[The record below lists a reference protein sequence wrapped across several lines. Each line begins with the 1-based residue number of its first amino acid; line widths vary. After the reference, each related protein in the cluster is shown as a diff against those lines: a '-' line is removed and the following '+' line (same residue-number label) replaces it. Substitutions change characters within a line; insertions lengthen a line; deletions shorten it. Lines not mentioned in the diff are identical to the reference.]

1 MFRFKQFAIRQE
13 NAAMKVG
20 TDGAL
25 LGAWSDVSKAKNIL
39 DIGTGT
45 GIIAMMVAQ
54 RNKEAKITAIEIDQN
69 ALIDASFNVNNCPW
83 PKRIEIF
90 QTSLQDFIPSN
101 KFDSIISN
109 PPFFENSLKSNSGE
123 KIKAR
128 HTDSLHYSDI
138 LEFSSTY
145 LNENGTLHLILPIEN
160 AEKCIELG
168 KEQGFYLKRVCT
180 VKPVPHKNAHRLVFE
195 LSKSNNN
202 TVSESLIIET
212 GKRHD
217 YSQDYI
223 ALTKAFYTIM

>member
-25 LGAWSDVSKAKNIL
+25 LGAWSDVSKANNIL

-45 GIIAMMVAQ
+45 AIIAMMVAQ
-54 RNKEAKITAIEIDQN
+54 RNSTAAITAIEIDEK
-69 ALIDASFNVNNCPW
+69 ALIDANFNVENCPW
-83 PKRIEIF
+83 TNRIKII
-90 QTSLQDFIPSN
+90 QSSLQEFTPTL

-109 PPFFENSLKSNSGE
+109 PPFFENSLKSNSRS

-138 LEFSSTY
+138 LNFASIHLS
-145 LNENGTLHLILPIEN
+145 NIGVLHLILPVEN
-160 AEKCIELG
+160 AKKCIETAIEG
-168 KEQGFYLKRVCT
+168 GFYLKRICKVH
-180 VKPVPHKNAHRLVFE
+180 PVPNKNAHRFVFE
-195 LSKSNNN
+195 LTKNA
-202 TVSESLIIET
+202 TLTISESLIIET

-217 YSQDYI
+217 YSLDYI

>member
-25 LGAWSDVSKAKNIL
+25 LGAWSDVSEAKSIL

-45 GIIAMMVAQ
+45 AIIAMMVAQ
-54 RNKEAKITAIEIDQN
+54 RNDKASITGIEVDEK
-69 ALIDASFNVNNCPW
+69 ALIDANFNVKNCPW
-83 PKRIEIF
+83 ADRITIIK
-90 QTSLQDFIPSN
+90 TSLQEFEPPL

-109 PPFFENSLKSNSGE
+109 PPFFENSLKSKSGE
-123 KIKAR
+123 KTKAR
-128 HTDSLHYSDI
+128 HTDSLHYIDI
-138 LEFSSTY
+138 LNFSY
-145 LNENGTLHLILPIEN
+145 KHLNNNGILHLILPVEN
-160 AEKCIELG
+160 AEKCIG
-168 KEQGFYLKRVCT
+168 TAKDRGFKVKRICKVQ
-180 VKPVPHKNAHRLVFE
+180 PVPHKNAHRLVFE
-195 LSKSNNN
+195 LTKTETQ
-202 TVSESLIIET
+202 TVTESLIIET

>member
-25 LGAWSDVSKAKNIL
+25 LGAWSDVSNAKNIL

-45 GIIAMMVAQ
+45 AIIAMMVAQ
-54 RNKEAKITAIEIDQN
+54 RNKNAKITAIEIDEK
-69 ALIDASFNVNNCPW
+69 AIIDANFNVSNCPW
-83 PKRIEIF
+83 TDRIDII
-90 QTSLQDFIPSN
+90 QSSLQNFNSSA

-138 LEFSSTY
+138 LDFSSKQ
-145 LNENGTLHLILPIEN
+145 LNENGILHLILPVEN
-160 AEKCIELG
+160 AKKCIDSA
-168 KEQGFYLKRVCT
+168 KEKGLYLKRVCT
-180 VKPVPHKNAHRLVFE
+180 VKPVPHKDAHRLVFE
-195 LSKSNNN
+195 LSKIKS
-202 TVSESLIIET
+202 TPITESLIIET

>member
-25 LGAWSDVSKAKNIL
+25 LGAWSDVSKANNIL

-45 GIIAMMVAQ
+45 AIISMMVAQ
-54 RNKEAKITAIEIDQN
+54 RNSTAAITAIEIDEK
-69 ALIDASFNVNNCPW
+69 ALIDANFNVENCPW
-83 PKRIEIF
+83 NNRIKII
-90 QTSLQDFIPSN
+90 QSSLQEFTPTL

-109 PPFFENSLKSNSGE
+109 PPFFENSLKSNSRS

-138 LEFSSTY
+138 LNFASIHLS
-145 LNENGTLHLILPIEN
+145 NIGVLHLILPVEN
-160 AEKCIELG
+160 AEKCIETAI
-168 KEQGFYLKRVCT
+168 EDGFYLKRICKVH
-180 VKPVPHKNAHRLVFE
+180 PVPNKNAHRFVFE
-195 LSKSNNN
+195 LTK
-202 TVSESLIIET
+202 TATPTITESLIIET

-217 YSQDYI
+217 YSQHYI

>member
-25 LGAWSDVSKAKNIL
+25 LGAWCDVSKANNIL

-45 GIIAMMVAQ
+45 AIIAMMVAQ
-54 RNKEAKITAIEIDQN
+54 RNSTAAITAIEIDEK
-69 ALIDASFNVNNCPW
+69 ALIDASFNVKNCPW
-83 PKRIEIF
+83 TNRIKII
-90 QTSLQDFIPSN
+90 QSSLQEFTPTL

-109 PPFFENSLKSNSGE
+109 PPFFENSLKSNSRS

-138 LEFSSTY
+138 LNFASIHLS
-145 LNENGTLHLILPIEN
+145 NIGVLHLILPVEN
-160 AEKCIELG
+160 AEKCIETAIEG
-168 KEQGFYLKRVCT
+168 GFYLKRICKVH
-180 VKPVPHKNAHRLVFE
+180 PVPNKNAHRFVFE
-195 LSKSNNN
+195 LTKNA
-202 TVSESLIIET
+202 TPTISESLIIET

-217 YSQDYI
+217 YSQHYI

>member
-25 LGAWSDVSKAKNIL
+25 LGAWCDVSKANNIL

-45 GIIAMMVAQ
+45 AIISMMVAQ
-54 RNKEAKITAIEIDQN
+54 RNSTAAITAIEIDEK
-69 ALIDASFNVNNCPW
+69 AITDANFNVKNCPW
-83 PKRIEIF
+83 SNRIKII
-90 QTSLQDFIPSN
+90 QSSLQEFIPN
-101 KFDSIISN
+101 LKFDSIISN
-109 PPFFENSLKSNSGE
+109 PPFFENSLKSNSKS

-138 LEFSSTY
+138 LNFASIHLS
-145 LNENGTLHLILPIEN
+145 NIGVLHLILPVEN
-160 AEKCIELG
+160 AEKCIETAIEG
-168 KEQGFYLKRVCT
+168 GFYLKRICKVH
-180 VKPVPHKNAHRLVFE
+180 PVPNKNAHRFLFE
-195 LSKSNNN
+195 LTKKA
-202 TVSESLIIET
+202 TPTITESLIIET

-223 ALTKAFYTIM
+223 ALTKGFYTIM

>member
-25 LGAWSDVSKAKNIL
+25 LGAWSDVSKANKIL

-45 GIIAMMVAQ
+45 AIIAMMVAQ
-54 RNKEAKITAIEIDQN
+54 RNSTAEITAIEIDEK
-69 ALIDASFNVNNCPW
+69 ALIDANFNVKNCPW
-83 PKRIEIF
+83 ANRIKII
-90 QTSLQDFIPSN
+90 QSSLQEFTPTL

-109 PPFFENSLKSNSGE
+109 PPFFENSLKSNSRS

-138 LEFSSTY
+138 LNFASIHLS
-145 LNENGTLHLILPIEN
+145 NIGVLHLILPVEN
-160 AEKCIELG
+160 AEKCIETAIEG
-168 KEQGFYLKRVCT
+168 GFYLKRICKVH
-180 VKPVPHKNAHRLVFE
+180 PVPNKNAHRFVFE
-195 LSKSNNN
+195 LTK
-202 TVSESLIIET
+202 TATPTITESLIIET

-217 YSQDYI
+217 YSQNYI

>member
-25 LGAWSDVSKAKNIL
+25 LGAWSDVNKANNIL

-45 GIIAMMVAQ
+45 AIIAMMVAQ
-54 RNKEAKITAIEIDQN
+54 RNSTALITGIEIDER
-69 ALIDASFNVNNCPW
+69 ALIDANFNVENCPW
-83 PKRIEIF
+83 KDRVTII
-90 QTSLQDFIPSN
+90 QTSLQEFTPAL

-109 PPFFENSLKSNSGE
+109 PPFFENSLKSNSGG

-138 LEFSSTY
+138 LNFASNHLTDR
-145 LNENGTLHLILPIEN
+145 GVMHLILPTEN
-160 AEKCIELG
+160 AKNCIEIAIEG
-168 KEQGFYLKRVCT
+168 GFYLKRICKVQ
-180 VKPVPHKNAHRLVFE
+180 PVPHKNAHRLVFE
-195 LSKSNNN
+195 LTKVAIP
-202 TVSESLIIET
+202 TITESLIIET

-223 ALTKAFYTIM
+223 KLTKAFYTIM

>member
-25 LGAWSDVSKAKNIL
+25 LGAWCDVSKANNIL

-45 GIIAMMVAQ
+45 AIIAMMVAQ
-54 RNKEAKITAIEIDQN
+54 RNSTAAITAIEIDEK
-69 ALIDASFNVNNCPW
+69 ALIDANFNVKNCPW
-83 PKRIEIF
+83 TNRIKII
-90 QTSLQDFIPSN
+90 QSSLQEYTPTL

-109 PPFFENSLKSNSGE
+109 PPFFENSLKSNSRS

-138 LEFSSTY
+138 LNFASIHLS
-145 LNENGTLHLILPIEN
+145 NIGVLHLILPVEN
-160 AEKCIELG
+160 AKKCIETAIEG
-168 KEQGFYLKRVCT
+168 GFYLKRICKVH
-180 VKPVPHKNAHRLVFE
+180 PVPNKNAHRFVFE
-195 LSKSNNN
+195 LTKNA
-202 TVSESLIIET
+202 TPTISESLIIET

-217 YSQDYI
+217 YSLDYI

>member
-25 LGAWSDVSKAKNIL
+25 LGAWSDVSKANNIL

-45 GIIAMMVAQ
+45 AIIAMMVAQ
-54 RNKEAKITAIEIDQN
+54 RNSTAAITAIEIDEK
-69 ALIDASFNVNNCPW
+69 ALIDANFNVKNCPW
-83 PKRIEIF
+83 TNRIKII
-90 QTSLQDFIPSN
+90 QSSLQEFAPTL

-109 PPFFENSLKSNSGE
+109 PPFFENSLKSNSRS

-138 LEFSSTY
+138 LNFASIHLS
-145 LNENGTLHLILPIEN
+145 NIGVLHLILPVEN
-160 AEKCIELG
+160 AKKCIETAIEG
-168 KEQGFYLKRVCT
+168 GFYLKRICKVH
-180 VKPVPHKNAHRLVFE
+180 PVPNKNAHRFVFE
-195 LSKSNNN
+195 LTKNA
-202 TVSESLIIET
+202 TPTISESLIIET

-217 YSQDYI
+217 YSLDYI

>member
-25 LGAWSDVSKAKNIL
+25 LGAWSDVSKANNIL

-45 GIIAMMVAQ
+45 AIIAMMVAQ
-54 RNKEAKITAIEIDQN
+54 RNNTAAITAIEIDEK
-69 ALIDASFNVNNCPW
+69 ALIDANFNVENCPW
-83 PKRIEIF
+83 TNRIKII
-90 QTSLQDFIPSN
+90 QSSLQEFTPTL

-109 PPFFENSLKSNSGE
+109 PPFFENSLKSNSRS

-138 LEFSSTY
+138 LNFASIHLSSI
-145 LNENGTLHLILPIEN
+145 GVLHLILPVEN
-160 AEKCIELG
+160 AEKCIETAIEG
-168 KEQGFYLKRVCT
+168 GFYLKRICKVH
-180 VKPVPHKNAHRLVFE
+180 PVPHKSAHRFVFE
-195 LSKSNNN
+195 LTK
-202 TVSESLIIET
+202 TATPTISESLIIET

-217 YSQDYI
+217 YSQQYI

>member
-69 ALIDASFNVNNCPW
+69 ALIDANFNVNNCPW

>member
-25 LGAWSDVSKAKNIL
+25 LGAWCDVSKANNIL

-45 GIIAMMVAQ
+45 AIIAMMVAQ
-54 RNKEAKITAIEIDQN
+54 RNSTAAITAIEIDEK
-69 ALIDASFNVNNCPW
+69 ALIDANFNVKNCPW
-83 PKRIEIF
+83 TNRIKII
-90 QTSLQDFIPSN
+90 QSSLQEYTPTL

-109 PPFFENSLKSNSGE
+109 PPFFENSLKSNSGR

-138 LEFSSTY
+138 LNFASNHLS
-145 LNENGTLHLILPIEN
+145 NNGVIHLILPVEN
-160 AEKCIELG
+160 AKKCIETAIEG
-168 KEQGFYLKRVCT
+168 GFYLKRICKVH
-180 VKPVPHKNAHRLVFE
+180 PVPHKNAHRFVFE
-195 LSKSNNN
+195 LTKAA
-202 TVSESLIIET
+202 TPTITESLIIET

>member
-13 NAAMKVG
+13 NTAMKVG

-25 LGAWSDVSKAKNIL
+25 LGAWSDISAANNIL

-45 GIIAMMVAQ
+45 AIIAMMVAQ
-54 RNKEAKITAIEIDQN
+54 RNSTAKITAIEIDEK
-69 ALIDASFNVNNCPW
+69 AVIDANFNVNNCPW
-83 PKRIEIF
+83 TNRIKII
-90 QTSLQDFIPSN
+90 QGSLQEFIPIR

-109 PPFFENSLKSNSGE
+109 PPFFENSLKSNSTE

-128 HTDSLHYSDI
+128 HTDLLHYSDI
-138 LEFSSTY
+138 INFASKHLID
-145 LNENGTLHLILPIEN
+145 NGTIHLILPVEN
-160 AEKCIELG
+160 AEKCIETAI
-168 KEQGFYLKRVCT
+168 KEGFYLKRICKVH
-180 VKPVPHKNAHRLVFE
+180 PVPHKTAHRFVFE
-195 LSKSNNN
+195 LTRTDTTTIN
-202 TVSESLIIET
+202 ESLIIET

>member
-25 LGAWSDVSKAKNIL
+25 LGAWSDVSKANNIL

-45 GIIAMMVAQ
+45 AIIAMMVAQ
-54 RNKEAKITAIEIDQN
+54 RNSTAAITAIEIDEK
-69 ALIDASFNVNNCPW
+69 ALIDANFNVENCPW
-83 PKRIEIF
+83 TNRIKII
-90 QTSLQDFIPSN
+90 QSSLQEFTPTL

-109 PPFFENSLKSNSGE
+109 PPFFENSLKSNSRS

-138 LEFSSTY
+138 LNFASIY
-145 LNENGTLHLILPIEN
+145 LSNIGVLHLILPVEN
-160 AEKCIELG
+160 AEKCIETAIEG
-168 KEQGFYLKRVCT
+168 GFYLKRICKVH
-180 VKPVPHKNAHRLVFE
+180 PVPNKNAHRFVFE
-195 LSKSNNN
+195 LTKNA
-202 TVSESLIIET
+202 TPTISESLIIET

-217 YSQDYI
+217 YSQHYI

>member
-25 LGAWSDVSKAKNIL
+25 LGAWSDIQHANSIL

-45 GIIAMMVAQ
+45 AIIAMMAAQ
-54 RNKEAKITAIEIDQN
+54 RNQTANITAIEIDEK
-69 ALIDASFNVNNCPW
+69 ALIDAKFNVDNCPW
-83 PKRIEIF
+83 PNRIKIIP
-90 QTSLQDFIPSN
+90 TSLQDFEPSI

-128 HTDSLHYSDI
+128 HTDTLHYTDI
-138 LEFSSTY
+138 LEFASNHLTT
-145 LNENGTLHLILPIEN
+145 NGILHLILPLEN
-160 AEKCIELG
+160 ANKCIEISNDYNL
-168 KEQGFYLKRVCT
+168 FVKRICEVQ
-180 VKPVPHKNAHRLVFE
+180 PVPHKKAHRLVFE
-195 LSKSNNN
+195 LTKQQVTTN
-202 TVSESLIIET
+202 TENLIIET

-217 YSQDYI
+217 YTKDYI

>member
-25 LGAWSDVSKAKNIL
+25 LGAWSDVSKANNIL

-45 GIIAMMVAQ
+45 AIIAMMVAQ
-54 RNKEAKITAIEIDQN
+54 RNNTAAITAIEIDEK
-69 ALIDASFNVNNCPW
+69 ALIDANFNVENCPW
-83 PKRIEIF
+83 TNRIKII
-90 QTSLQDFIPSN
+90 QSSLQEFTPTL

-109 PPFFENSLKSNSGE
+109 PPFFENSLKSNSRS

-138 LEFSSTY
+138 LNFASIHLSSI
-145 LNENGTLHLILPIEN
+145 GVLHLIHPVEN
-160 AEKCIELG
+160 AEKCIETAIEG
-168 KEQGFYLKRVCT
+168 GFYLKRICKVH
-180 VKPVPHKNAHRLVFE
+180 PVPHKSAHRFVFE
-195 LSKSNNN
+195 LTK
-202 TVSESLIIET
+202 TATPTISESLIIET

-217 YSQDYI
+217 YSQQYI

>member
-25 LGAWSDVSKAKNIL
+25 LGAWCDVSKANNIL

-45 GIIAMMVAQ
+45 AIIAMMVAQ
-54 RNKEAKITAIEIDQN
+54 RNSAAAITAIEIDEK
-69 ALIDASFNVNNCPW
+69 ALIDANFNVKNCPW
-83 PKRIEIF
+83 TNRIKII
-90 QTSLQDFIPSN
+90 QSSLQEFTPTL

-109 PPFFENSLKSNSGE
+109 PPFFENSLKSNSRS

-138 LEFSSTY
+138 LNFASIHLSSI
-145 LNENGTLHLILPIEN
+145 GVLHLILPLEN
-160 AEKCIELG
+160 AEKCIETAIEG
-168 KEQGFYLKRVCT
+168 GFYLKRICKVH
-180 VKPVPHKNAHRLVFE
+180 PVPHKNPHRFVFE
-195 LSKSNNN
+195 LTK
-202 TVSESLIIET
+202 TATPTITESLIIET

-223 ALTKAFYTIM
+223 ELTKAFYTIM

>member
-25 LGAWSDVSKAKNIL
+25 LGAWSDVSKANNIL

-45 GIIAMMVAQ
+45 AIIAMMVAQ
-54 RNKEAKITAIEIDQN
+54 RNNTAAITAIEIDEK
-69 ALIDASFNVNNCPW
+69 ALIDANFNVENCPW
-83 PKRIEIF
+83 TNRIKII
-90 QTSLQDFIPSN
+90 QSSLQEFTPTL

-109 PPFFENSLKSNSGE
+109 PPFFENSLKSNSRS

-138 LEFSSTY
+138 LNFASIHLS
-145 LNENGTLHLILPIEN
+145 NIGVLHLILPVEN
-160 AEKCIELG
+160 AKKCIETAIEG
-168 KEQGFYLKRVCT
+168 GFYLKRICKVH
-180 VKPVPHKNAHRLVFE
+180 PVPNKNAHRFVFE
-195 LSKSNNN
+195 LTKNA
-202 TVSESLIIET
+202 TPTISESLIIET

-217 YSQDYI
+217 YSLDYI

>member
-25 LGAWSDVSKAKNIL
+25 LGAWSDVSKANNIL

-45 GIIAMMVAQ
+45 AIIAMMVAQ
-54 RNKEAKITAIEIDQN
+54 RNSTAAITAIEIDEK
-69 ALIDASFNVNNCPW
+69 ALIDANFNVENCPW
-83 PKRIEIF
+83 NNRIKII
-90 QTSLQDFIPSN
+90 QSSLQEFTPTL

-109 PPFFENSLKSNSGE
+109 PPFFENSLKSNSRS

-138 LEFSSTY
+138 LNFASIHLS
-145 LNENGTLHLILPIEN
+145 NIGVLHLILPVEN
-160 AEKCIELG
+160 AEKCIETAI
-168 KEQGFYLKRVCT
+168 EDGFYLKRICKVH
-180 VKPVPHKNAHRLVFE
+180 PVPNKNAHRFVFE
-195 LSKSNNN
+195 LTK
-202 TVSESLIIET
+202 TATPTITESLIIET

-217 YSQDYI
+217 YSQHYI

>member
-25 LGAWSDVSKAKNIL
+25 LGAWSDVSKANNIL

-45 GIIAMMVAQ
+45 AIIAMMVAQ
-54 RNKEAKITAIEIDQN
+54 RNSTAAITAIEIDEK
-69 ALIDASFNVNNCPW
+69 ALIDANFNVENCPW
-83 PKRIEIF
+83 TNRIKII
-90 QTSLQDFIPSN
+90 QSSLQEFTPTL

-109 PPFFENSLKSNSGE
+109 PPFFENSLKSNSRS

-138 LEFSSTY
+138 LNFASIHLS
-145 LNENGTLHLILPIEN
+145 NIGVLHLILPVEN
-160 AEKCIELG
+160 AEKCIKTAIEG
-168 KEQGFYLKRVCT
+168 GFYLKRICKVH
-180 VKPVPHKNAHRLVFE
+180 PVPNKNAHRFVFE
-195 LSKSNNN
+195 LTKNA
-202 TVSESLIIET
+202 TPTISESLIIET

-217 YSQDYI
+217 YSQHYI

>member
-25 LGAWSDVSKAKNIL
+25 LGAWCDVSKANNIL

-45 GIIAMMVAQ
+45 ALIAMMVAQ
-54 RNKEAKITAIEIDQN
+54 RNSTAAITAIEIDEK
-69 ALIDASFNVNNCPW
+69 ALIDANFNVENCPW
-83 PKRIEIF
+83 TNRIKII
-90 QTSLQDFIPSN
+90 QSSLQEFTPTL

-109 PPFFENSLKSNSGE
+109 PPFFENSLKSNSRS

-138 LEFSSTY
+138 LNFASIHLSSI
-145 LNENGTLHLILPIEN
+145 GVLHLILPVEN
-160 AEKCIELG
+160 AEKCIETAIEG
-168 KEQGFYLKRVCT
+168 GFYLKRICKVH
-180 VKPVPHKNAHRLVFE
+180 PVPHKSAHRFVFE
-195 LSKSNNN
+195 LTK
-202 TVSESLIIET
+202 TATPTISESLIIET

-217 YSQDYI
+217 YSQQYI

>member
-25 LGAWSDVSKAKNIL
+25 LGAWCDVSKANNIL

-45 GIIAMMVAQ
+45 AIIAMMVAQ
-54 RNKEAKITAIEIDQN
+54 RNSAAAITAIEIDEK
-69 ALIDASFNVNNCPW
+69 ALIDANFNVENCPW
-83 PKRIEIF
+83 TNRIKII
-90 QTSLQDFIPSN
+90 QSSLQEFTPTL

-109 PPFFENSLKSNSGE
+109 PPFFENSLKSNSRS

-138 LEFSSTY
+138 LNFASIHLSSI
-145 LNENGTLHLILPIEN
+145 GVLHLILPLEN
-160 AEKCIELG
+160 AEKCIETAIEG
-168 KEQGFYLKRVCT
+168 GFYLKRICKVH
-180 VKPVPHKNAHRLVFE
+180 PVPHKNPHRFVFE
-195 LSKSNNN
+195 LTK
-202 TVSESLIIET
+202 TATPTITESLIIET

-223 ALTKAFYTIM
+223 ELTKAFYTIM

>member
-25 LGAWSDVSKAKNIL
+25 LGAWSDVSKANKIL

-45 GIIAMMVAQ
+45 AIIAMMVAQ
-54 RNKEAKITAIEIDQN
+54 RNSTAEITAIEIDEK
-69 ALIDASFNVNNCPW
+69 ALIDANFNVKNCPW
-83 PKRIEIF
+83 TNRIKII
-90 QTSLQDFIPSN
+90 QSSLQEFTPTL

-109 PPFFENSLKSNSGE
+109 PPFFENSLKSNSRS

-138 LEFSSTY
+138 LNFASIHLS
-145 LNENGTLHLILPIEN
+145 NIGVLHLILPVEN
-160 AEKCIELG
+160 AEKCIETAIEG
-168 KEQGFYLKRVCT
+168 GFYLKRICKVH
-180 VKPVPHKNAHRLVFE
+180 PVPNKNAHRFVFE
-195 LSKSNNN
+195 LTK
-202 TVSESLIIET
+202 TATPTITESLIIET

-217 YSQDYI
+217 YSQNYI

>member
-25 LGAWSDVSKAKNIL
+25 LGAWSDVSKANNIL

-45 GIIAMMVAQ
+45 AIIAMMVAQ
-54 RNKEAKITAIEIDQN
+54 RNSTAAITAIEIDEK
-69 ALIDASFNVNNCPW
+69 ALIDANFNVENCPW
-83 PKRIEIF
+83 TNRIKII
-90 QTSLQDFIPSN
+90 QSSLQEFTPTL

-109 PPFFENSLKSNSGE
+109 PPFFENSLKSNSRS

-138 LEFSSTY
+138 LNFASIHLS
-145 LNENGTLHLILPIEN
+145 NIGVLHLILPVEN
-160 AEKCIELG
+160 AEKCIETAIEG
-168 KEQGFYLKRVCT
+168 GFYLKRICKVH
-180 VKPVPHKNAHRLVFE
+180 PVPNKNAHRFVFE
-195 LSKSNNN
+195 LTKNA
-202 TVSESLIIET
+202 TPTISESLIIET

-217 YSQDYI
+217 YSQHYI

>member
-25 LGAWSDVSKAKNIL
+25 LGAWCDVSKANNIL

-45 GIIAMMVAQ
+45 AIIAMMVAQ
-54 RNKEAKITAIEIDQN
+54 RNSTAAITAIEIDEK
-69 ALIDASFNVNNCPW
+69 ALIDANFNVKNCPW
-83 PKRIEIF
+83 TNRIKII
-90 QTSLQDFIPSN
+90 QSSLQEFTPTL

-109 PPFFENSLKSNSGE
+109 PPFFENSLKSNSRS

-138 LEFSSTY
+138 LNFASIHLSNT
-145 LNENGTLHLILPIEN
+145 GVLHLILPVEN
-160 AEKCIELG
+160 AEKCIETAI
-168 KEQGFYLKRVCT
+168 EDGFYLKRICKVH
-180 VKPVPHKNAHRLVFE
+180 PVPNKNAHRFVFE
-195 LSKSNNN
+195 LTK
-202 TVSESLIIET
+202 TATPTITESLIIET

-217 YSQDYI
+217 YSQHYI